1 MEEEFAKNAEAKQ
14 VKKRGPRPLIVA
26 QSQAK
31 KVRIRMP
38 AICSPAIYRI
48 KDELGLGSC
57 DEAIHWLVRHVRPD
71 LIPAPETPTKTKSSK
86 TGPIPKT
93 GSVDHDSVPKP
104 ACMASPD
111 GDMPAYDFL
120 PTAGGV
126 PAARS
131 PVKAT
136 VVQASTVFFDTPA
149 TLEKAERL
157 IAGAASYGSQLLVFP
172 EAFVG
177 GYPTCVKLDA
187 TNSPET
193 DGDLQKYYAS
203 AIDVPGPEVDRLAKF
218 AGKYKVHLVMGVVER
233 AGCYLYST
241 MLFFNSLGKCLGQHR
256 KLIQTASESA
266 LWRSGEKSTLPTYET
281 SIGKIGGLICW
292 DNRLPLLRTELYDKG
307 VEIYCAPTADAGEI
321 WRASMTHIA
330 LEGSCFV
337 LSANQ
342 FCRRRDY
349 PLPPGNIN
357 GDASLDDIT
366 CAGGSVIISPSGTI
380 LAGPDY
386 QGECLISADLDLGHI
401 ILAKTQYGGIESGVD
416 KNHVSVAA
424 NGSEPSLFAAEMT
437 TKALEELSG

>member
-1 MEEEFAKNAEAKQ
+1 MDEEFAKNAEAKQ

-149 TLEKAERL
+149 TL
-157 IAGAASYGSQLLVFP
+157 G
-172 EAFVG
+172 
-177 GYPTCVKLDA
+177 T
-187 TNSPET
+187 
-193 DGDLQKYYAS
+193 
-203 AIDVPGPEVDRLAKF
+203 
-218 AGKYKVHLVMGVVER
+218 
-233 AGCYLYST
+233 
-241 MLFFNSLGKCLGQHR
+241 
-256 KLIQTASESA
+256 
-266 LWRSGEKSTLPTYET
+266 W
-281 SIGKIGGLICW
+281 
-292 DNRLPLLRTELYDKG
+292 
-307 VEIYCAPTADAGEI
+307 
-321 WRASMTHIA
+321 
-330 LEGSCFV
+330 SCRF
-337 LSANQ
+337 LS
-342 FCRRRDY
+342 F
-349 PLPPGNIN
+349 
-357 GDASLDDIT
+357 
-366 CAGGSVIISPSGTI
+366 TI
-380 LAGPDY
+380 L
-386 QGECLISADLDLGHI
+386 CLLC
-401 ILAKTQYGGIESGVD
+401 
-416 KNHVSVAA
+416 
-424 NGSEPSLFAAEMT
+424 
-437 TKALEELSG
+437 